1 MHFARLG
8 FVFAICLNPLYL
20 LAEDI
25 GIAIS
30 NNAKNIP
37 VEDNPIEPAIRKAI
51 DSYLSAFNAGDAAA
65 VAGHWKDDGEF
76 TLPSGKKLTG
86 QEELKATFAEYFENS
101 KGAKLELLNTSV
113 SMLSPNV
120 GIETGIARVISPDGN
135 ISDTQYQAVHVN
147 TKSGWKIDSLEE
159 SETPELP
166 PSHYEKLKGL
176 EWMIGEWVDQTE
188 GATITTNCRWTSN
201 RNFLVR
207 SFKVAVDDGIEFEGT
222 QVIGWDQTKKTIRS
236 WLFDS
241 DGGFGVGIWTQ
252 NGDSWVVR
260 TLNTLSD
267 GRQASATNIY
277 KLVDDQTMTFRSIG
291 RQVDG
296 ELMPK
301 MAPITVTRQ

>member
-1 MHFARLG
+1 MYLARL
-8 FVFAICLNPLYL
+8 VAIFAICFTPLYSS
-20 LAEDI
+20 AEDI

-30 NNAKNIP
+30 NNAKS
-37 VEDNPIEPAIRKAI
+37 VSAEDDPNEVAIRKAI
-51 DSYLSAFNAGDAAA
+51 DSYLSAFNAGDATA

-76 TLPSGKKLTG
+76 TLPSGKKLSG
-86 QEELKATFAEYFENS
+86 QEDLKATFAEYFENS

-120 GIETGIARVISPDGN
+120 GIENGIARVISPEGN
-135 ISDTQYQAVHVN
+135 VSDTEYQAVHVN
-147 TKSGWKIDSLEE
+147 TANGWKIDSLKE

-176 EWMIGEWVDQTE
+176 EWMIGEWVDQAE
-188 GATITTNCRWTSN
+188 GAMITTNCRWTSN

-207 SFKVAVDDGIEFEGT
+207 SFKVVVEGGINFEGT

-277 KLVDDQTMTFRSIG
+277 KPIDDQTMTFRSIG

-301 MAPITVTRQ
+301 MEPITITRQ